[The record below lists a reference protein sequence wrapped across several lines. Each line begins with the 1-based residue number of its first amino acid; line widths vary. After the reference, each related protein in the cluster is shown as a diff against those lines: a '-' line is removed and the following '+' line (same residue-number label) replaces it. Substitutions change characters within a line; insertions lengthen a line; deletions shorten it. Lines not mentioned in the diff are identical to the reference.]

1 MKNRTVF
8 LVMSALFAIL
18 TGIGAQ
24 IRIPFPVVPLTL
36 QTFLVILSGLI
47 LGPVGGAVSQLA
59 YLAMGLLGLPV
70 FTGGGGIHYIFH
82 PTFGFLTGFVP
93 GAWIAGIMAQKIR
106 SGNIW
111 AYFPACIAAT
121 AVIYICGLSVLYFNL
136 NFVAGKTISVV
147 SIIRMGMLPF
157 IPGDLFKIFAA
168 AFVSAKVV
176 PVLYHAGLFSFSD
189 SQQNP

>member
-1 MKNRTVF
+1 MKNRTAF

-82 PTFGFLTGFVP
+82 PTFGFLAGFVP
-93 GAWIAGIMAQKIR
+93 GAWIAGTMAQKIR

-111 AYFPACIAAT
+111 DYLPACIAAT
-121 AVIYICGLSVLYFNL
+121 AVIYICGLFVLYFNL
-136 NFVAGKTISVV
+136 NLIAGKTISVV
-147 SIIRMGMLPF
+147 SVIRVGMLPF

-176 PVLYHAGLFSFSD
+176 PVLYHAGLLSLSD